1 MALRPVGVAKTLSL
15 VDPRAQLY
23 EQNLV
28 LHETSE
34 SREQSKIPKIPNHYP
49 DVNPMMMSWKKRSP
63 GGERR

>member
-1 MALRPVGVAKTLSL
+1 MALRTVVVLKTLSL
-15 VDPRAQLY
+15 FGPRSQLY
-23 EQNLV
+23 EQIVV

-34 SREQSKIPKIPNHYP
+34 SREQSKIPKIPNHHP